1 MSEPLTACVI
11 GASGRMGQE
20 HVAAYEACGVNT
32 VPVILKLP
40 CDQTYVSQT
49 VNIGEIVSI
58 CTPDAYHFEPLWTAI
73 HQKKHVMVEKPIV
86 TSQSQLRILKEE
98 VEWDSN
104 KHIHIGQNFPLRHQP
119 IFAHL
124 KNRNFGEIYRIEAS
138 YNWGRTHKLFEGWRV
153 KDPDYSLVMGG
164 LIHMVDLVLWLTGLD
179 MEVVSAIGCNKS
191 APGFPNHDTVTAQCR
206 LSNGG
211 VCNLT
216 VDGGTGPRQHRHQIT
231 ISGTKDWVHTY
242 NLDETDKQACIKEFV
257 RRIRAGGPPER
268 DFRATEIC
276 LEIER
281 MCHVAAV

>member
-1 MSEPLTACVI
+1 MPEPLTACVI

-20 HVAAYEACGVNT
+20 HVAAYEACGVNV

-58 CTPDAYHFEPLWTAI
+58 CTPDEHHFELLSMAV
-73 HQKKHVMVEKPIV
+73 HQKKHVMTEKPIV
-86 TSQSQLRILKEE
+86 RNQDELGILKEE
-98 VEWDSN
+98 LEWDSN

-119 IFAHL
+119 IFADL
-124 KNRNFGEIYRIEAS
+124 KDRDFGEIYRIEAS
-138 YNWGRTHKLFEGWRV
+138 YNWGRTHKLFEGWRAE
-153 KDPDYSLVMGG
+153 DPDYSLVMGG

-191 APGFPNHDTVTAQCR
+191 APDFPNHDTVTAQCR

-211 VCNLT
+211 VCNLV
-216 VDGGTGPRQHRHQIT
+216 VDGGMGVQAHNHVLNIF
-231 ISGTKDWVHTY
+231 GTKRRRWEVNY
-242 NLDETDKQACIKEFV
+242 AETDKQACIKEFV
-257 RRIRAGGPPER
+257 RRIRAGEPPER

-276 LEIER
+276 LEIDKF
-281 MCHVAAV
+281 ATS